1 MSGDPTGG
9 VVPVLE
15 LAGVE
20 AGYGKTLVV
29 HDIDI
34 QVPPASVVALIGA
47 NGAGKTTLLS
57 TASGL
62 IQPVRGAVLV
72 DGVDVTREQPHQ
84 RVRQGVCLIP
94 EGRGIFRSL
103 TVKENLELQIPPWID
118 DPSIDPAVEAFPLL
132 RDRMHQVAGSLS
144 GGQQQMVALARAYLC
159 EPQVILFDEV
169 SMGLAPMV
177 VDDIFESFTQ
187 LSATNTAL
195 VIVEQYINRVMEI
208 ADLVYMMTRGRISWT
223 GQAADLD
230 SDVVM
235 ASYLGQS
242 SDADGALPV

>member
-1 MSGDPTGG
+1 MSGGSSGG

-62 IQPVRGAVLV
+62 LQPVRGAVLV

-144 GGQQQMVALARAYLC
+144 GGQQQMVAVGRGLMSRPSCLLLD
-159 EPQVILFDEV
+159 EPSL
-169 SMGLAPMV
+169 GLAPLV
-177 VDDIFESFTQ
+177 SRQIFR
-187 LSATNTAL
+187 AL
-195 VIVEQYINRVMEI
+195 VSLREATGLSVILVEQDAEAALRI
-208 ADLVYMMTRGRISWT
+208 ADRGYVMQRARIVLSGTGVALRADPLTREIYFGGT
-223 GQAADLD
+223 GER
-230 SDVVM
+230 VP
-235 ASYLGQS
+235 GI
-242 SDADGALPV
+242 